1 MAVAKT
7 GLWISRRVPT
17 SATLTSQAHPPGSP
31 SRAPATPTWIP
42 LWQQP
47 MAASDPVSS
56 MPRPFQPESVLKQV
70 PAPPNLVTTDRTPNS
85 LPRRPQPRQPQC
97 PSRSC
102 QLDSRSNKS
111 TRSTCAASLGP
122 EIPMASSITSPK
134 TLLRRTSKHKL
145 AARFSE
151 SMTMLSSCQSEP
163 SQRTSTRQPS
173 QWS

>member
-7 GLWISRRVPT
+7 GISRRVPT

-31 SRAPATPTWIP
+31 STAPATPTWIP

-47 MAASDPVSS
+47 TLAASDPVSS
-56 MPRPFQPESVLKQV
+56 MPHPFQPESVLKQV

-85 LPRRPQPRQPQC
+85 LPRRPQPRQPQY

-102 QLDSRSNKS
+102 QPDSRSNRS
-111 TRSTCAASLGP
+111 TRSTCAVSLGR
-122 EIPMASSITSPK
+122 ETPMVFLIMSPK

-145 AARFSE
+145 VARFSE
-151 SMTMLSSCQSEP
+151 STTMLSLCRSEP
-163 SQRTSTRQPS
+163 SQRMLMRQLS
-173 QWS
+173 Q

>member
-7 GLWISRRVPT
+7 GISRRAPT

-31 SRAPATPTWIP
+31 STAPATPTWIP
-42 LWQQP
+42 RWQQP
-47 MAASDPVSS
+47 TLAASDPVSS
-56 MPRPFQPESVLKQV
+56 TPRPFQPESVLKQV
-70 PAPPNLVTTDRTPNS
+70 PAPANLVTTDRTPNS
-85 LPRRPQPRQPQC
+85 LPRRPQPRQPQY

-122 EIPMASSITSPK
+122 EIPMVSLITSPR

-145 AARFSE
+145 VARFWE
-151 SMTMLSSCQSEP
+151 STTTLSSFPSEP
-163 SQRTSTRQPS
+163 SQRMSMRQPS